1 MNKKRV
7 TLHHTG
13 QTASTHFPLY
23 NQIFFLRGSEEK
35 IFSSVTIDF
44 KKMLICIEVTD
55 QEPHSLFSGETYAEI
70 SIFNS
75 SGSEVFRKTI
85 HGTKTALSYDEIPFT
100 TDSRIEIFHQQPGR
114 QNITPEFAD
123 LISDENKHIT
133 LNITASG
140 LKNNQMSNIP
150 QNTLIAWI
158 DKTAGALLQNP
169 AQQESQYASVR
180 DAILLAITS
189 LPDRLVS
196 LYWAKYFMCLPDYIR
211 QAVEPEI
218 PDVPDEP
225 EIPDVPDEPEIPD
238 VPDEPEIPDVPDE
251 ASVPAWNSQKVY
263 STHGELVLYK
273 GKVYRQNFYSV
284 NMPPDVNS
292 APWGQP
298 WIYLYDYNIPD
309 LTPDPIH
316 PVPDVD
322 PVVPDAPFPVWQ
334 SQKIYSTH
342 GEQVSWKRKVYRQN
356 FYSVNMPPDLHS
368 APWGQPWIY
377 LYDY

>member
-1 MNKKRV
+1 
-7 TLHHTG
+7 
-13 QTASTHFPLY
+13 
-23 NQIFFLRGSEEK
+23 
-35 IFSSVTIDF
+35 
-44 KKMLICIEVTD
+44 MLICIEITD
-55 QEPHSLFSGETYAEI
+55 QEPHSLFSGQTYAEI

-75 SGSEVFRKTI
+75 SGSEVFRKVI
-85 HGTKTALSYDEIPFT
+85 PGSKTALSYDEIPFT

-114 QNITPEFAD
+114 LNITPEFGD

-133 LNITASG
+133 LSITASG
-140 LKNNQMSNIP
+140 LKNSQLSNIP
-150 QNTLIAWI
+150 QTTLIAWI

-189 LPDRLVS
+189 LPDRQVS

-211 QAVEPEI
+211 QAVDPEI

-322 PVVPDAPFPVWQ
+322 PVVPDAPFPAWE